1 MSRSTRGDK
10 EHTRLQQMQHENSRL
25 KREISK
31 LRKQL
36 ARLDLDRHS
45 YVKDIVDEHFAN
57 EEQEETTGK
66 MLERLKDE
74 WKCRECSD
82 GFLEIVLYSKMG
94 EPWYFRK
101 CNGLNCAHRTKSQHY
116 NPEKVVGPIKPLVTK
131 RK

>member
-1 MSRSTRGDK
+1 MSRHTRGDK
-10 EHTRLQQMQHENSRL
+10 EYTRFQQMQHENSRL

-57 EEQEETTGK
+57 EEHEETTAK

-74 WKCRECSD
+74 WKCRECSI
-82 GFLEIVLYSKMG
+82 GYLEVVPYLKMG
-94 EPWYFRK
+94 ETWYLRQ
-101 CNGLNCAHRTKSQHY
+101 CNNCPHRTKGQLY
-116 NPEKVVGPIKPLVTK
+116 NPEKVEGPMKIPITK